1 MNDCVCISWRKLKNR
16 SDVYERASVITEGLD
31 RELKACL
38 FGRKG
43 ALVSLGLILLTLG
56 WREEYH
62 RLPTQSCA
70 ESRTS
75 GHGVSL
81 SVPYHQPVFPQSISS
96 LVPFVS
102 VAFFFFSH
110 WQTAMDLITQ
120 NSQGRLLHSNSIVPA
135 LSWASLL
142 FLFCASSHTAMHMK
156 SKGWNLHTILLWW
169 ESHRR
174 NMQSLFFYGNFRRNH
189 WCALY
194 WYNFI
199 LTRDKSRVVCLLSF
213 LPC

>member
-102 VAFFFFSH
+102 VAFFFFHIDKRQWIWLPRIHRVDCS
-110 WQTAMDLITQ
+110 TATASSLRSAEPRCYFCSVPPHIQQCTWKVRDGICILFYYDERAIDGICKAYFFMGISGEIIDVPFTDTTLY
-120 NSQGRLLHSNSIVPA
+120 SQG
-135 LSWASLL
+135 
-142 FLFCASSHTAMHMK
+142 T
-156 SKGWNLHTILLWW
+156 
-169 ESHRR
+169 
-174 NMQSLFFYGNFRRNH
+174 
-189 WCALY
+189 
-194 WYNFI
+194 
-199 LTRDKSRVVCLLSF
+199 SRM
-213 LPC
+213 